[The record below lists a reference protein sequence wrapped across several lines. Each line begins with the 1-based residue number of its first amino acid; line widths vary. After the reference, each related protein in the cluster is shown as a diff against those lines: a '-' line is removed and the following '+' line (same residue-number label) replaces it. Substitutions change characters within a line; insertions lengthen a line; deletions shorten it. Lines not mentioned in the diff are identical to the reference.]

1 MPPAP
6 GSDDRVA
13 AVTERLA
20 GLLAAGL
27 PAGTALA
34 HLADTESAETV
45 HLLRR
50 AVSAP
55 GQAVPGPIASLWHAL
70 GAAWRIGVTTGA
82 PLASCLSTVAEVARF
97 EQQLS
102 RDHAVLLA
110 GPRAT
115 TRLMLML
122 PVVGI
127 GLGFLIGVNPVAAL
141 IGMPGGWL
149 LVVAGVGLIML
160 SGRWSRRM
168 TEQAMIRLV
177 CPGMSL
183 ELLAI
188 ALSGGGPVPAAM
200 ELVLLE
206 WPDPPTDEERSC
218 REIVALA
225 AGAGVPAGA
234 LLRAEAQRFRR
245 DAAAAQQQAAARLGV
260 RLMLPL
266 GICILPAFLLLAV
279 VPVVIGIVS
288 STATALR

>member
-27 PAGTALA
+27 PTGTALA

-55 GQAVPGPIASLWHAL
+55 GQAATGPIASGWDAL

-82 PLASCLSTVAEVARF
+82 PLASCLLTVAEVARF

-141 IGMPGGWL
+141 VGMPGGWL

-168 TEQAMIRLV
+168 TEQAMIRMV

-206 WPDPPTDEERSC
+206 WPTPSDEERSC

-288 STATALR
+288 STTAVLR